1 MNYPESFEELIECF
15 KMLPGI
21 GNKGAER
28 LVYHVLEM
36 DNQSVERFSRALINF
51 KKKIHYCKTCGH
63 ICEGEQCD
71 ICKDPTRDR
80 SAICVVESPRDVFAM
95 EKLKEYHGL
104 YHVLGGTVSIMDG
117 KTMEDLNIQSLF
129 DRLTD

>member
-36 DNQSVERFSRALINF
+36 DNQSVDRFSNALVNF
-51 KKKIHYCKTCGH
+51 KKKIQYFRKKKKT
-63 ICEGEQCD
+63 
-71 ICKDPTRDR
+71 P
-80 SAICVVESPRDVFAM
+80 
-95 EKLKEYHGL
+95 
-104 YHVLGGTVSIMDG
+104 
-117 KTMEDLNIQSLF
+117 
-129 DRLTD
+129 